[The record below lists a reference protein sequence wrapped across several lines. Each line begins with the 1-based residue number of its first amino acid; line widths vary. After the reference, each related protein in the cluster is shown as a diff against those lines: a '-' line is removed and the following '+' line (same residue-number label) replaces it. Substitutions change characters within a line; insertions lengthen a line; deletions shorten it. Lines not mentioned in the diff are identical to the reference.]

1 MMDTPSGRIIAA
13 AAAPLTVRD
22 GDGREL
28 VLRRL
33 GPLDRLRLFKALGS
47 ELAQNPPYLGMAML
61 AASVTA
67 IDAIPVPV
75 PATEAQIEAVVGRL
89 GDTGLSAVA
98 AGLSDEAAS
107 MGSTTQ
113 GN

>member
-1 MMDTPSGRIIAA
+1 MDTPSGRIVAA
-13 AAAPLTVRD
+13 AGAPLSVRD
-22 GDGREL
+22 LDGREL

-33 GPLDRLRLFKALGS
+33 GPLDRLRLFKTLGS

-67 IDAIPVPV
+67 IDGIPVPV
-75 PATEAQIEAVVGRL
+75 PTTEAHVEALVLRL
-89 GDTGLSAVA
+89 GDTGMTAIA
-98 AGLSDEAAS
+98 AGLSDDAPP

>member
-1 MMDTPSGRIIAA
+1 METPSGRIVAA
-13 AAAPLTVRD
+13 AVAPLTVRD
-22 GDGREL
+22 GDGRDL

-33 GPLDRLRLFKALGS
+33 GPLDRLRLFKTLGS

-67 IDAIPVPV
+67 IDDIPVPV
-75 PATEAQIEAVVGRL
+75 PATEAQVEALVLRL
-89 GDTGLSAVA
+89 GDSGMAAIA
-98 AGLSDEAAS
+98 AGLSERTAP